1 MKQFSKFTWLS
12 LKKMDSAMQNILARL
27 QIRGNLQGPV
37 VSLSGGNQQKV
48 LLGRAIALNPQLL
61 MLDEPTKGVDIGA
74 KGEIHRI
81 FKDMAHQENVA
92 VVVVSSEEEE
102 ILEVSDRVCVF
113 AQGRNICE
121 PEDVANFSVQRLRK
135 LAWSKD

>member
-1 MKQFSKFTWLS
+1 
-12 LKKMDSAMQNILARL
+12 MDSAMQNILAKL

-81 FKDMAHQENVA
+81 FKDMAHKENVA

-113 AQGRNICE
+113 AQGSNICE